1 MIERLKRLIIGAP
14 RNIFD
19 PRTYH
24 RISLVALLA
33 WVGLGADGL
42 SSSAYGPDEAFR
54 ALGEHTY
61 LAVPFTLAIALTV
74 FIISYAYSRI
84 IEHFPYGGG
93 GYVVASRLLGP
104 RFGVISGSALLI
116 DYILTISVSI
126 AGGADQ
132 VFSVLPPEWAP
143 FKIVAEALV
152 IGFMVLLNLRGV
164 KESVAILAPIFGL
177 FIITHAILIFGG
189 IGSHLDAVPQV
200 VGEVRGSFHSGLATL
215 GIGGMLALFMRA
227 YAMGGGTYTGI
238 EAVSNGLQIMRE
250 PKVETGKRTM
260 LYMAIS
266 LAVTAGGIMLCYLLF
281 HASPEPGKTM
291 NAVLLDRFAGGWQPF
306 GLPLGHGF
314 VVLALAAEAGL
325 LFVAAQAGFI
335 DGPRVMSNMA
345 LDSWLPH
352 RFAQL
357 SDRLTTQ
364 NGVLLIGAAA
374 LGTLFYTRGNITA
387 LVTMY
392 SINVFLTFSLTEL
405 GMSRFWI
412 RKRKHLPEWKRSLPI
427 HLIGLVLCASIL
439 TVVVIE
445 KFSHGAWMTLVIT
458 SILIMLCFWIRHHY
472 ERVKETLKQLEIT
485 IQDAVPQEPEKLAT
499 IRRHLPTAVLLVNRY
514 NGLGIHGLLA
524 IQQLFP
530 GHYKNFIFVSVG
542 AVDAAAMK
550 GVEEVERVKERTAQ
564 DLQRYVQLARRL
576 GLAADSRMSIGVDVL
591 EEAEKLCVEV
601 GQEFPKAM
609 FFANKLI
616 FEQEHWYQRLLHNET
631 AYQLQRRL
639 QFAGLHS
646 MVLPGRVFAK
656 QDPPPG
662 PSGRLKGAMAS
673 VADFLRWLFTTR
685 VRTVPIEAQGWL
697 DRLYPD
703 VLSARQNSLSLYH
716 PG

>member
-1 MIERLKRLIIGAP
+1 MFKRIKRLLLGAP
-14 RNIFD
+14 RNILD
-19 PRTYH
+19 PSTYH
-24 RISLVALLA
+24 NISLVALLA

-54 ALGEHTY
+54 TLGAHTY

-104 RFGVISGSALLI
+104 RFGVISGSALLV

-132 VFSVLPPEWAP
+132 VFSVLPPHAAQW
-143 FKIVAEALV
+143 KLIAEAAV

-164 KESVAILAPIFGL
+164 KESVAVLTPIFAL
-177 FIITHAILIFGG
+177 FILTHAILIFGG
-189 IGSHLDAVPQV
+189 IGSHLFAVPV
-200 VGEVRGSFHSGLATL
+200 VASEVHRNFQSGLASL
-215 GIGGMLALFMRA
+215 GVVGMLGLFMRA

-250 PKVETGKRTM
+250 PKVETGKKTM

-266 LAVTAGGIMLCYLLF
+266 LALTAGGIMLCYLLF

-291 NAVLLDRFAGGWQPF
+291 NAVLLERFAGGWRVF
-306 GLPLGHGF
+306 GLPAGHAF
-314 VVLALAAEAGL
+314 VVLTLAAEAGL

-352 RFAQL
+352 GFAQL
-357 SDRLTTQ
+357 SDRLTAQ
-364 NGVLLIGAAA
+364 NGVLLIGGAA

-412 RKRKHLPEWKRSLPI
+412 RKRKHLPEWKQSLPI
-427 HLIGLVLCASIL
+427 HLIGLCLCASIL
-439 TVVVIE
+439 TIVVIE
-445 KFSHGAWMTLVIT
+445 KFRQGAWITLVIT
-458 SILIMLCFWIRHHY
+458 YVLITLCFQIKQHY
-472 ERVKETLKQLEIT
+472 ERVKANLKLLEDT
-485 IQDAVPQEPEKLAT
+485 IKDAIPDVPAEPKPL
-499 IRRHLPTAVLLVNRY
+499 RRHLPTAVLLVGRY
-514 NGLGIHGLLA
+514 DGLGIHGLLT
-524 IQQLFP
+524 IQQLYP
-530 GHYKNFIFVSVG
+530 GHYKNVVFVSVG

-550 GVEEVERVKERTAQ
+550 GAEEVEHIRERTEQ
-564 DLQRYVQLARRL
+564 NLQRYLNLARGL
-576 GLAADSRMSIGVDVL
+576 ELAADYRMSVGVDVL
-591 EEAEKLCVEV
+591 EQAEQLCLEV
-601 GQEFPKAM
+601 KQQFPKAV
-609 FFANKLI
+609 FFTNKLI
-616 FEQEHWYQRLLHNET
+616 FEEERWYQRFLHNET
-631 AYQLQRRL
+631 AYQIQRRL

-646 MVLPGRVFAK
+646 MVLPGRVFAEK
-656 QDPPPG
+656 RAA
-662 PSGRLKGAMAS
+662 SAGRVG
-673 VADFLRWLFTTR
+673 FLSTHLPTLTEWLRRLFTR
-685 VRTVPIEAQGWL
+685 RIFRTAT
-697 DRLYPD
+697 
-703 VLSARQNSLSLYH
+703 
-716 PG
+716 